1 MTTSITPRFEFRVFG
16 NDFQTIEA
24 KMHELSKVEKTRE
37 ISEIYLMTLANTENN
52 IKIRK
57 KKMDIKVLVQTKNE
71 LEQWLPQLIGEF
83 PMKTSILE
91 TEVFPAL
98 GVTPPVFEKENYTLK
113 EFICSI
119 IKDDP
124 DVVAAHTRK
133 IRRAFTINDCICETA
148 DVFVNGAFIKTIAVE
163 SEDPAKVSK
172 TKSLLGFTDVH
183 ENVNYP
189 KAIKRIIG
197 LEDWPNQIE
206 W

>member
-1 MTTSITPRFEFRVFG
+1 MTNIIPRYEFRAFG
-16 NDFQTIEA
+16 NSFDAIET

-57 KKMDIKVLVQTKNE
+57 KKMDIKVLVQKKKE

-83 PMKTSILE
+83 PMKATTLE
-91 TEVFPAL
+91 NEVFPAL
-98 GVTPPVFEKENYTLK
+98 GVPAPVFEKEEYTLK
-113 EFICSI
+113 EFISSI
-119 IKDDP
+119 VKDDP

-133 IRRAFTINDCICETA
+133 IRHAFTINECICEIA
-148 DVFVNGAFIKTIAVE
+148 DVYVNGALIKTIAVE
-163 SEDPAKVSK
+163 SVDPQKVCD
-172 TKSLLGFTDVH
+172 TKKLLGFTDEH
-183 ENVNYP
+183 ENINYP